1 MTDLGVTGGGSGRH
15 MVYSAGKQDH
25 TVPGADM
32 IEHVVE
38 LVEARVA
45 AIQAEEAKEKAEG
58 VVPELPE
65 MSSAK

>member
-1 MTDLGVTGGGSGRH
+1 M
-15 MVYSAGKQDH
+15 
-25 TVPGADM
+25 PGADM

-58 VVPELPE
+58 VVPEL
-65 MSSAK
+65 SSAK